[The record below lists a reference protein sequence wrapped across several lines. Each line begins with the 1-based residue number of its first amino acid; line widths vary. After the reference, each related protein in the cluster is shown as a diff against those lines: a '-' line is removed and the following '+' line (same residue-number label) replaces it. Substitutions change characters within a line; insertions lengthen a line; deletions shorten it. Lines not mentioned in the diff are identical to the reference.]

1 MTKPQKQLLLLIRS
15 AMGDKNLTAE
25 LQNLSVEE
33 KKEIVS
39 YAQAQGC
46 IPFLQFFD
54 IFTKGEMKDL
64 VFPSL
69 VANVYENARQ
79 QAEIESLLNVF
90 EKNGIYCIPLKGIR
104 TKKMYPQ
111 EELRTMG
118 DLDILYRQEQ
128 TELLRKVMSDIGY
141 TTQGDSSKHD
151 HYEKAGRI
159 VEMHKDLLPAGSKG
173 YKYFQKIWERAA
185 AEDGKIYCWQMALE
199 DHYLFT
205 LYHLIEHFIRGGIGI
220 RMVLDIYVISHR
232 PELDMEKVRKE
243 LEYLGIDIF
252 EENIRNLAE
261 CWFGATKTTPEQLQE
276 LEDYVLNGGIFGSRE
291 NEEKN
296 AGLMYKTK
304 SHFLRY
310 IIFPPYEVMR
320 SVFPW
325 LNTPLLLPA
334 AWVKRWWN
342 VWTKRRG
349 NIQSQLS
356 RAEALERRDMSEE
369 EMRKEFFEK
378 YGLKF

>member
-1 MTKPQKQLLLLIRS
+1 
-15 AMGDKNLTAE
+15 
-25 LQNLSVEE
+25 
-33 KKEIVS
+33 
-39 YAQAQGC
+39 
-46 IPFLQFFD
+46 
-54 IFTKGEMKDL
+54 
-64 VFPSL
+64 
-69 VANVYENARQ
+69 
-79 QAEIESLLNVF
+79 
-90 EKNGIYCIPLKGIR
+90 
-104 TKKMYPQ
+104 
-111 EELRTMG
+111 
-118 DLDILYRQEQ
+118 
-128 TELLRKVMSDIGY
+128 
-141 TTQGDSSKHD
+141 
-151 HYEKAGRI
+151 
-159 VEMHKDLLPAGSKG
+159 
-173 YKYFQKIWERAA
+173 
-185 AEDGKIYCWQMALE
+185 
-199 DHYLFT
+199 
-205 LYHLIEHFIRGGIGI
+205 
-220 RMVLDIYVISHR
+220 
-232 PELDMEKVRKE
+232 MEKVRKE

-261 CWFGATKTTPEQLQE
+261 CWFGDAKTTSEQLQE

-296 AGLMYKTK
+296 VGLMYKTK

-310 IIFPPYEVMR
+310 VIFPPYEVMR